1 MSINF
6 IHALMLL
13 SGTSM
18 KAAQVLLALYA
29 LNRGAQ
35 PFAVG
40 VLAALYSVF
49 PMLLSWQV
57 GKLADRFGSRW
68 PLMFGA
74 ACGAFGMLVP
84 YYMPGLP
91 ALYIAS
97 AMYGLMHAFSN
108 VCLQNLAGVL
118 SNPQN
123 RSRNF
128 SNFSLVTSVS
138 SFLGPVIAGFSID
151 YSGYAFACL
160 NLALLPLVP
169 AIMLT
174 IWGGALPKGSRTSR
188 HAGNVKDLLAESGLW
203 RVMVTSC
210 LISTGIDLFQFYIP
224 IYGHGIG
231 LSASGI
237 GVVLAMYAVASF
249 IVRMV
254 IPSLIA
260 RFTEEKVLA
269 YAFYCGA
276 VSLLLVPFFKS
287 TAVLMLV
294 SFVFGLGMGSGQPIT
309 LMQAFSNSAE
319 GRSGEAMGLRVT
331 VNQLTRVVVPVVFGS
346 IGSVFGL
353 FPVFWSNAL
362 LLASGGAVTKP
373 GLLWM
378 RRRPRSTGK
387 TGPD

>member
-1 MSINF
+1 MSVNF

-18 KAAQVLLALYA
+18 KAAQMLLALYA
-29 LNRGAQ
+29 LDRGAQ

-40 VLAALYSVF
+40 VLAATYSVF

-74 ACGAFGMLVP
+74 ACGTFGMLVA
-84 YYMPGLP
+84 YCMPGLS

-108 VCLQNLAGVL
+108 VSLQNLVGLL
-118 SNPQN
+118 SDSQN
-123 RSRNF
+123 RTKNF
-128 SNFSLVTSVS
+128 SNFSLVTSVYI
-138 SFLGPVIAGFSID
+138 FLGPLLAGFLID
-151 YSGYAFACL
+151 YSGYAVTCL
-160 NLALLPLVP
+160 DLALLSLVP
-169 AIMLT
+169 VMILT
-174 IWGGALPKGSRTSR
+174 IWGRALPKGSRTSR

-203 RVMVTSC
+203 RVMVTSS
-210 LISTGIDLFQFYIP
+210 LITTGIDLFQFYMP
-224 IYGHGIG
+224 IYGHDIG

-237 GVVLAMYAVASF
+237 GVVLSMYAVSSF
-249 IVRMV
+249 IVRIA

-294 SFVFGLGMGSGQPIT
+294 SFAFGLGMGSGQPIT

-319 GRSGEAMGLRVT
+319 GRSGEALGLRVT
-331 VNQLTRVVVPVVFGS
+331 VNHLTRVIVPVIFGS

-362 LLASGGAVTKP
+362 LLASGGAVTRP
-373 GLLWM
+373 GLVGL
-378 RRRPRSTGK
+378 RRGLRSTGK
-387 TGPD
+387 KRPD

>member
-6 IHALMLL
+6 TLALMLL

-18 KAAQVLLALYA
+18 KAAKVLLALYA

-40 VLAALYSVF
+40 VLAATYSVF

-57 GKLADRFGSRW
+57 GKFADRFGSRW

-91 ALYIAS
+91 ALYVAS

-108 VCLQNLAGVL
+108 ACLQNLVGLL

-123 RSRNF
+123 RSKNF
-128 SNFSLVTSVS
+128 SNFSLATSVCV
-138 SFLGPVIAGFSID
+138 FLGPLMSGFLID
-151 YSGYAFACL
+151 YSGYAVACL
-160 NLALLPLVP
+160 NLALFSF
-169 AIMLT
+169 IMLT

-188 HAGNVKDLLAESGLW
+188 HAENVKDLLAESGLW
-203 RVMVTSC
+203 RVMVTTS
-210 LISTGIDLFQFYIP
+210 LMTTGTDLFEFYMP
-224 IYGHGIG
+224 IYGHDIG
-231 LSASGI
+231 LSASAI
-237 GVVLAMYAVASF
+237 GVVLAMYAIASF
-249 IVRMV
+249 IVRLI

-260 RFTEEKVLA
+260 WFTEEKVLA

-287 TAVLMLV
+287 TELLMLV
-294 SFVFGLGMGSGQPIT
+294 SFAFGLGIGSGQPIT
-309 LMQAFSNSAE
+309 MMQAFSTSAE

-362 LLASGGAVTKP
+362 LLASAGAVAKP
-373 GLLWM
+373 GLLCL
-378 RRRPRSTGK
+378 RRGPRSTEK
-387 TGPD
+387 TGTD

>member
-1 MSINF
+1 MSIHF
-6 IHALMLL
+6 THALLLL

-40 VLAALYSVF
+40 ILAATYAVF
-49 PMLLSWQV
+49 PVLLSWQV

-68 PLMFGA
+68 PLMFGS

-108 VCLQNLAGVL
+108 VCLQSLIGLL

-123 RSRNF
+123 RSKNF
-128 SNFSLVTSVS
+128 SNFSLATSVCV
-138 SFLGPVIAGFSID
+138 FLGPLMSGFLID
-151 YSGYAFACL
+151 YSGYSVACL
-160 NLALLPLVP
+160 NLALFSFVP
-169 AIMLT
+169 FIMLT

-188 HAGNVKDLLAESGLW
+188 HAGNVKDLLMESGLW
-203 RVMVTSC
+203 RALVTSS
-210 LISTGIDLFQFYIP
+210 LMTAGIDLFQFYMP
-224 IYGHGIG
+224 IYGHDIG
-231 LSASGI
+231 LSASAI
-237 GVVLAMYAVASF
+237 GVILAMYAVASF

-260 RFTEEKVLA
+260 SFTEEKILA
-269 YAFYCGA
+269 YAFYFGA

-294 SFVFGLGMGSGQPIT
+294 SFAFGLGIGSGQPIT
-309 LMQAFSNSAE
+309 MMQAFSNSAE

-353 FPVFWSNAL
+353 IPVFWSNAL
-362 LLASGGAVTKP
+362 LLASGGAVARP
-373 GLLWM
+373 GLLCL
-378 RRRPRSTGK
+378 RRRPGSTGK
-387 TGPD
+387 TGAD